1 MTKEDFG
8 NSTEGWI
15 CNNDDN
21 YLKVRDNCYMIGK
34 YRGSAHKDCNILN

>member
-34 YRGSAHKDCNILN
+34 LEALHIKIAIS